1 MFRKLII
8 ILLAAGC
15 SFAVTTK
22 QIDDIRAKSSLSE
35 EDAQTLAAF
44 IDQQFDEMLN
54 ADDLSGA
61 VKAMDQLT
69 LRKPKEDQQQYK
81 SQFAQTLKENIAS
94 VMNVVDTWEDKT
106 FAAGFQVMMARM
118 ASQLDS
124 SEFFQFAR
132 SLSKSSQPSSRYWAV
147 KICLTPN
154 NISTIKQGGQGAEEL
169 LADLREM
176 ANQEDTALVGRI
188 LSKLCVELNNDAAD
202 QMLESLMNN
211 RMEIYSKG
219 EARNEYC
226 DAELFK
232 AAASRIQTGSDSL
245 KEPFAQTFAYIVEKY
260 SIALSPDNMLEAK
273 SKAQLAALISEIE
286 KNILPDLGINDSSIT
301 SAIGKQDY
309 QALQESYTKVFG
321 GADTEGLLPQQ
332 LGFTYPSGQAPKSLG
347 I

>member
-8 ILLAAGC
+8 LLLAAGC

-22 QIDDIRAKSSLSE
+22 QIDDIRAASSLSD

-61 VKAMDQLT
+61 VKAMDQLI
-69 LRKPKEDQQQYK
+69 LRKPKEGQEQYK
-81 SQFAQTLKENIAS
+81 SQFVQTLKENIAS

-132 SLSKSSQPSSRYWAV
+132 SLSESSQPSSRYWAV

-154 NISTIKQGGQGAEEL
+154 NLSTIKQGGAGSEEL
-169 LADLREM
+169 LAALKDM
-176 ANQEDTALVGRI
+176 SAQEDTALVGRNV
-188 LSKLCVELNNDAAD
+188 SKLCSELNNDDAD
-202 QMLESLMNN
+202 DMLESLMNR
-211 RMEIYSKG
+211 RMEVYSKG
-219 EARNEYC
+219 EAKNEYC

-232 AAASRIQTGSDSL
+232 AAASRIEAGNDSL
-245 KEPFAQTFAYIVEKY
+245 KAPFTQTFAYIVEKY
-260 SIALSPDNMLEAK
+260 SIALSPENTLDKK
-273 SKAQLAALISEIE
+273 SKAQLGALISEIE
-286 KNILPDLGINDSSIT
+286 KNILPGLGVSDSSIT
-301 SAIGKQDY
+301 SAIQKQDY
-309 QALQESYTKVFG
+309 QALQESYNKVFG
-321 GADTEGLLPQQ
+321 GEDSEGLLPEQ
-332 LGFTYPSGQAPKSLG
+332 LGFTYQAGQTPQSLS